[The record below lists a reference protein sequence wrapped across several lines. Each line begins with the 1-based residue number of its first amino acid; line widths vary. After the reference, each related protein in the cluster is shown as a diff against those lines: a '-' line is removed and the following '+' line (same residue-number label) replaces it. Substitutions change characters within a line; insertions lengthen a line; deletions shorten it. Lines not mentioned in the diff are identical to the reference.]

1 MAVRFSA
8 LLLCKPWAPEIFTL
22 NLETC
27 SADCEIPSSIWDRVA
42 VALAP
47 SREQSLMFQLLQEWW
62 HATAATLTK
71 ERQVIGPADNERLQ
85 AIAVDCGWA
94 ASAGAT
100 VVPFGSPPTAPT
112 RERPTANRPPPAAT
126 APPRPSPTAP

>member
-1 MAVRFSA
+1 MNARTHHAMPQTTATPPTIKKHNTHHAQQLQSMSIRFSA

-27 SADCEIPSSIWDRVA
+27 SADCEIPSSKWDRVA

-71 ERQVIGPADNERLQ
+71 ERQVIGPTGCA
-85 AIAVDCGWA
+85 
-94 ASAGAT
+94 
-100 VVPFGSPPTAPT
+100 
-112 RERPTANRPPPAAT
+112 
-126 APPRPSPTAP
+126 